1 MVVKDTKLTKLGS
14 VEEEMDKLETSNVL
28 NTSIEAETE
37 TKIEEPRLTRRS
49 STRRSTAEVS
59 KKYQKKQVYSL
70 TAFFI

>member
-49 STRRSTAEVS
+49 STRRSTAEVQQEVP
-59 KKYQKKQVYSL
+59 KETGL
-70 TAFFI
+70 